1 MLQALLDMANGRLP
15 ITRSLPSMAPMTF
28 RQMGGYGRISTEA
41 QEQASR
47 RRSRDL
53 PGATDLDPS
62 GKSTP
67 VENAGAGNSGFQRFL
82 DLHRGSRGGRIQ
94 SSKTKGAFRYT
105 SGKYKGM
112 TKGEVDIMAHRQFQK
127 MSDKQRD
134 QFRPMNEGDFAKAR
148 ERKHQMARDQHELAL
163 EFKKKNQALA
173 GEIADDNDPDRP
185 EGSRTW
191 NPPGTESDPEVVGAE
206 GDSGAPGP
214 AGAPGSTSPVKKTP
228 RRINAAGGRK
238 IGRGRRIG
246 LQAR

>member
-28 RQMGGYGRISTEA
+28 RQMGGYGRITSPS
-41 QEQASR
+41 QEIR

-53 PGATDLDPS
+53 PGATDADPS
-62 GKSTP
+62 GKKAGP
-67 VENAGAGNSGFQRFL
+67 VENAGPGNTGFERFL

-173 GEIADDNDPDRP
+173 GEIADENDPDNA
-185 EGSRTW
+185 EGAEEPW
-191 NPPGTESDPEVVGAE
+191 NPSGEESDPIVRGAK
-206 GDSGAPGP
+206 GDSGAQGT
-214 AGAPGSTSPVKKTP
+214 AGAPGSSPVKRT
-228 RRINAAGGRK
+228 RRINAAGGRP

-246 LQAR
+246 L

>member
-173 GEIADDNDPDRP
+173 GEIADENDPDSA
-185 EGSRTW
+185 EGAEEPWT
-191 NPPGTESDPEVVGAE
+191 PPGAEPDPAVVGAE
-206 GDSGAPGP
+206 GDSGAQGT
-214 AGAPGSTSPVKKTP
+214 AGAPGSSPVKRP

-246 LQAR
+246 L